1 MMNTRSTFQRL
12 FVFALALRCL
22 VLNAQDVHFSQ
33 AEVSPL
39 TLNPALAGANASFQ
53 GIAMY
58 RGQYGSFASPFQTFF
73 ASLDGRLT
81 AGLKNSNG
89 TLGAGLVFFN
99 DRMGDGY
106 FTQSN
111 IGINFSYNLKI
122 SRFSKVALGLNS
134 TFGQCVTNPAAGQW
148 GSQFDGTLFNPIL
161 PNGEP
166 FYEQNFSYF
175 DLGVGG
181 VYSFQTDIGK
191 VTNEADKGFN
201 VGFAAYHVN
210 NPRYSFYNS
219 SIQTLPVRY
228 SSFVNGNIGILATN
242 GVLQPAIYFQRQR
255 KSNELLF
262 GVSYKQ
268 IIRKASWETDN
279 IKEIAFSLGVFN
291 RFRDAIV
298 VRSAIFYGPF
308 SAGFA
313 YDINISRLSLVS
325 NFKGGFET
333 FVRYNLDNINKKKV
347 RVN

>member
-1 MMNTRSTFQRL
+1 MRVRIIYFIGL
-12 FVFALALRCL
+12 L
-22 VLNAQDVHFSQ
+22 VGCVLQSSVVHAQDVHFSQ
-33 AEVSPL
+33 TDVSPL

-73 ASLDGRLT
+73 ASIDGRLT
-81 AGLKNSNG
+81 AALKNSNG
-89 TLGAGLVFFN
+89 VLGAGLVFFN

-111 IGINFSYNLKI
+111 IGFNFSYSLKV
-122 SRFSKVALGLNS
+122 SRFSRVALGLNS
-134 TFGQCVTNPAAGQW
+134 TFGQCVTNPASGQW
-148 GSQFDGTLFNPIL
+148 GSQYDGTAFNPTL
-161 PNGEP
+161 PNAEP

-191 VTNEADKGFN
+191 ITNEADKGFN

-228 SSFVNGNIGILATN
+228 AGFVNANIGISATN
-242 GVLQPAIYFQRQR
+242 GILQPAIYYQRQR
-255 KSNELLF
+255 KSNELLY

-279 IKEIAFSLGVFN
+279 IKEIAFSLGIFS
-291 RFRDAIV
+291 RLKDAIV
-298 VRSAIFYGPF
+298 VRSSIFYGPF

-313 YDINISRLSLVS
+313 YDINVSRLSLVS

-333 FVRYNLDNINKKKV
+333 FVRYNLDNINRKKV

>member
-1 MMNTRSTFQRL
+1 MRVRIIYFIVLLVACVLQSTT
-12 FVFALALRCL
+12 VH
-22 VLNAQDVHFSQ
+22 AQDVHFSQ
-33 AEVSPL
+33 TDVSPL

-73 ASLDGRLT
+73 ASIDGRLT
-81 AGLKNSNG
+81 AALKNSNG
-89 TLGAGLVFFN
+89 VLGAGLVFFN

-111 IGINFSYNLKI
+111 IGFNFSYSLKV
-122 SRFSKVALGLNS
+122 SRFSRVALGLNS
-134 TFGQCVTNPAAGQW
+134 TFGQCVTNPASGQW
-148 GSQFDGTLFNPIL
+148 GSQYDGTAFNPTL

-191 VTNEADKGFN
+191 ITNEADKGFN

-228 SSFVNGNIGILATN
+228 AGFVNANIGISATN
-242 GVLQPAIYFQRQR
+242 GILQPAIYYQRQR
-255 KSNELLF
+255 KSNELLY

-279 IKEIAFSLGVFN
+279 IKEIAFSLGIFS
-291 RFRDAIV
+291 RLKDAIV
-298 VRSAIFYGPF
+298 VRSSIFYGPF

-313 YDINISRLSLVS
+313 YDINVSRLSLVS

-333 FVRYNLDNINKKKV
+333 FVRYNLDNINRKKV

>member
-1 MMNTRSTFQRL
+1 MRVRIIYFIVLLVACVLQSTA
-12 FVFALALRCL
+12 VH
-22 VLNAQDVHFSQ
+22 AQDVHFSQ
-33 AEVSPL
+33 TDVSPL

-73 ASLDGRLT
+73 ASIDGRLT
-81 AGLKNSNG
+81 AALKNSNG
-89 TLGAGLVFFN
+89 VLGAGLVFFN

-111 IGINFSYNLKI
+111 IGFNFSYSLKV
-122 SRFSKVALGLNS
+122 SRFSRVALGLNS
-134 TFGQCVTNPAAGQW
+134 TFGQCVTNPASGQW
-148 GSQFDGTLFNPIL
+148 GSQYDGTAFNPTL

-191 VTNEADKGFN
+191 ITNEADKGFN

-228 SSFVNGNIGILATN
+228 AGFVNANIGISATN
-242 GVLQPAIYFQRQR
+242 GILQPAIYYQRQR
-255 KSNELLF
+255 KSNELLY

-279 IKEIAFSLGVFN
+279 IKEIAFSLGIVS
-291 RFRDAIV
+291 RLKDAIV
-298 VRSAIFYGPF
+298 VRSSIFYGPF

-313 YDINISRLSLVS
+313 YDINVSRLSLVS

-333 FVRYNLDNINKKKV
+333 FVRYNLDNINRKKV